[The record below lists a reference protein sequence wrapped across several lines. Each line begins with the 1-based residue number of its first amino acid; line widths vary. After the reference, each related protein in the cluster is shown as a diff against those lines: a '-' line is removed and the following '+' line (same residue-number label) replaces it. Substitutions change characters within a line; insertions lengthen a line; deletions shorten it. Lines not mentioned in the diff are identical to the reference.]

1 VAGMNIMLNGLYR
14 EVADGT
20 TIATLL
26 VELELPRPRVAIEF
40 NGKVL
45 PKDDPAETAL
55 KDGDQIEIVE
65 MVGGG

>member
-1 VAGMNIMLNGLYR
+1 MAGINIMLNGLYR
-14 EVADGT
+14 EVTEGT

-26 VELELPRPRVAIEF
+26 TELELPRPRVAIEY

-45 PKDDPAETAL
+45 PKDDPAEVTV
-55 KDGDQIEIVE
+55 KEGDQIEIVE

>member
-1 VAGMNIMLNGLYR
+1 MAGMNIMLNGLYR
-14 EVADGT
+14 EVAEGT

-26 VELELPRPRVAIEF
+26 VELELPRPHVAIEF

-45 PKDDPAETAL
+45 PKDDPAELAL

>member
-1 VAGMNIMLNGLYR
+1 MAGMNIMLNGLYR
-14 EVADGT
+14 EVAEGT
-20 TIATLL
+20 TIASLL
-26 VELELPRPRVAIEF
+26 TELELARPHVAIEF

-45 PKDDPAETAL
+45 PKDDPAETTL